1 ICAGLKVTP
10 TAVNPDNSN
19 SQPWQMRYSPNEAER
34 LSDLTGFDLRPF
46 SSPLANAAPTLGD
59 CLCMLMHS
67 HRFKGDAGIGLLASA
82 VNRADLPGILQ
93 VWQRGLPELRWLEH
107 GQMAAQTEVTFCE
120 PEQNS
125 GLRQLLEQAVDA
137 YSHYLKALSAPT
149 RGSTFAIIERFNQY
163 RILCAM
169 RAGDYGVEGINN
181 AVTKALAKAKLI
193 QPQQEF
199 YLGRPIIIQSNDY
212 NLGLFNGDIGL
223 ILQDEAKP
231 ERLMAH
237 FIKADGSQLKVLPA
251 RLPRHET
258 CYAMTVHKS
267 QGSEFNQVALVL
279 PPQPSLAQ
287 WQLLTKELIY
297 TAITRAKNHFSCL
310 GTQAVFERACSQIT
324 QRASGLADRLWR

>member
-1 ICAGLKVTP
+1 
-10 TAVNPDNSN
+10 
-19 SQPWQMRYSPNEAER
+19 EAQR
-34 LSDLTGFDLRPF
+34 LSQLTGFDLRRFISQP
-46 SSPLANAAPTLGD
+46 SANDTAKLGD

-67 HRFKGDAGIGLLASA
+67 HRFKGDAGIGLLANA
-82 VNRADLPGILQ
+82 VNRADLAGILQ
-93 VWQRGLPELRWLEH
+93 VWQRGLAELSWLEH
-107 GQMAAQTEVTFCE
+107 GLQPNGLDTALSDAALNVPKFCE
-120 PEQNS
+120 PERNS
-125 GLRQLLEQAVDA
+125 GLMQLLEQAVMA
-137 YSHYLKALSAPT
+137 YGHYLNALKEPGQT
-149 RGSTFAIIERFNQY
+149 STFAIIERFNQY

-169 RAGDYGVEGINN
+169 RSGDYGVEGINSY
-181 AVTKALAKAKLI
+181 VTKALAKAKLI
-193 QPQQEF
+193 QPLQEF

-223 ILQDEAKP
+223 ILQDEDKP

-297 TAITRAKNHFSCL
+297 TAITRAKHHFSCL
-310 GTQAVFERACSQIT
+310 GTQSVFERASSQIT